1 MWDLLELVL
10 KNLEIKSEATRF
22 LKNQVLNIKN
32 NPDKAEALLF
42 ELKEDKNN
50 SDCSKCDSRHF
61 CSLFLACIY
70 FELGALNQT
79 KFHIQEA
86 IEDFHQVGSKGN
98 ELLAIWIYGKTLLLL
113 GEMLPARRELERTLE
128 LLQGRAEKFQREHNY
143 EKRDEC
149 KDFIG
154 VIKTQLDQPVW
165 AQKPRKQ
172 AQAQNKERQGLS
184 KHRQPR
190 YPQWRSSQLIFP
202 VQSQITAGPEG
213 NFIFESQ
220 PDIDATLDELAFNE
234 VLHYFYNIRDEGNPI
249 ILNPSVYRWFRVEGN
264 SMNRTSPIP
273 ILNNDYALAIDLKL
287 SNMSTQPGDVVI
299 ASLKNPAPNERSGV
313 IKRYSKAGLESL
325 STEDYP
331 IIPLSTVSI
340 RGLAIAIAKPAQA
353 LG

>member
-1 MWDLLELVL
+1 VL
-10 KNLEIKSEATRF
+10 KNVEIKSEATRF
-22 LKNQVLNIKN
+22 LKNKILNIKDC
-32 NPDKAEALLF
+32 PERAEALLF
-42 ELKEDKNN
+42 ELKEDKKN

-70 FELGALNQT
+70 FELDELNQT

-86 IEDFHQVGSKGN
+86 IEDFHQVGSKWN
-98 ELLAIWIYGKTLLLL
+98 ELLAIWIYGKTLLIL
-113 GEMLPARRELERTLE
+113 GDMLPARRELERTIE

-149 KDFIG
+149 NIFIG
-154 VIKTQLDQPVW
+154 KIKTQLDQPLEV
-165 AQKPRKQ
+165 QKQRKQ
-172 AQAQNKERQGLS
+172 AQDQKDKKQGLLS
-184 KHRQPR
+184 HRQPR
-190 YPQWRSSQLIFP
+190 YPHWRRSQLIFP

-234 VLHYFYNIRDEGNPI
+234 VLHYIYNIRDEGNSI
-249 ILNPSVYRWFRVEGN
+249 ILKPRVYRWFRVEGN

-273 ILNNDYALAIDLKL
+273 IQNNDYALAIDLKL
-287 SNMSTQPGDVVI
+287 SNMSAQPGDVII
-299 ASLKNPAPNERSGV
+299 ASIKNPAPNERSGV